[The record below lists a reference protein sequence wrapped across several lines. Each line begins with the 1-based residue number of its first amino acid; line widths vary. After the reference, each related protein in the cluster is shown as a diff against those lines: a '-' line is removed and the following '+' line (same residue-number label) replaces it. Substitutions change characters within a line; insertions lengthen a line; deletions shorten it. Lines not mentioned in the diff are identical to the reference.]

1 MFRFSPLQFS
11 DAHTKLVW
19 TLNYSLIEWTS
30 KFVPQCHLLSN
41 TIIAASNFLKKTHN
55 EDLYLCVLHVSSRYI
70 CPYASGRAC
79 VMVQADVIDALVNLA
94 IVAIDGPKRSSI
106 ALTKSRPPHAPLAF
120 PRGTLA
126 CLLPRQRPR
135 RA

>member
-30 KFVPQCHLLSN
+30 KFVPHCHLLSN

-70 CPYASGRAC
+70 CPYACARASAYVCVCVCVCAC
-79 VMVQADVIDALVNLA
+79 VMVHADVIDALVNLA

-106 ALTKSRPPHAPLAF
+106 ALTKSRPPS
-120 PRGTLA
+120 
-126 CLLPRQRPR
+126 
-135 RA
+135 

>member
-55 EDLYLCVLHVSSRYI
+55 EDLYLCVLHVSSKYTSV
-70 CPYASGRAC
+70 CPYACARVCAC
-79 VMVQADVIDALVNLA
+79 ACACASVMVQADVIDALVNLA

-106 ALTKSRPPHAPLAF
+106 ALTKSRPPS
-120 PRGTLA
+120 
-126 CLLPRQRPR
+126 
-135 RA
+135 